1 MYEIFAYQNAQSLA
15 GIFNAI
21 AAIFGSGDYL
31 GAVALVAVFGFIV
44 AFMAYAFQ
52 PERLH
57 GWKWLGTVVIV
68 YSIIYVPRVTVQ
80 ITDKTSGN
88 PPAIVDNVPLGAAL
102 FGSMTSQVGN
112 LLTGL
117 FETAFQVI
125 PGPGGLPSELAY
137 QQNGLMF
144 GSRLVKYTRNLGFVN
159 PNFRTD
165 LIAFIDN
172 CTKYDLMDGTI
183 DPSLFSS
190 SADVWALMSSP
201 NPARLTP
208 ITTAPGVS
216 IIVTCDTAYPIL
228 NVLAQN
234 EAAFLQAKLGQQL
247 NPTLTA
253 AAASAAIGTQLT
265 VAYQKNRLAD
275 ASATASQ
282 IILQNA
288 MINAINDTSA
298 MIGQKTN
305 DPSSL
310 LLAMGRAQ
318 AVAQINSAWINY
330 GKIAEEAL
338 PLIRNVVEA
347 VCYALFPLIVL
358 LLFMTTGM
366 QTLIALKSYVV
377 TLLWIQLW
385 PPIYAILNYVAS
397 IASASK
403 LGAAADIGGGL
414 TALSLQTASSVYS
427 NAISLEAVVGYMVI
441 SIPAIAWAAIKGME
455 TIGQAAITGTSSMQG
470 TIGAAS
476 GQAAIGNVG
485 MGNLAMEQQ
494 QLAPTRSSAFFRN
507 RQDDREGHMHHEGL
521 FGTHAAD
528 VFRSTGHLSRRTGAA
543 RTSAAEER
551 ASREVQAA
559 HDESVAASDERAAIF
574 AEALTHGRA
583 RLDGSRL
590 GSGYSNSEAGEMSDM
605 YSQARGIVHQVA
617 KSLKVDDAIAAGL
630 LFQAQGGLAGGFS
643 GSGGRR
649 LSGRTKGGKEGGGA
663 EISDDTSVGES
674 GSIGINGSVSGALHQ
689 KYGSQVSREI
699 GTSELALSPEQAG
712 TLKAFAERYTSDDNF
727 VRAIA
732 TDTRDAEEMSA
743 RNSRSVART
752 QRASAALSSAER
764 FAEEIRLG
772 SSQQD
777 GMDVDVLA
785 DPRNTDLLLSLA
797 RQWDG
802 SPRMAAAMA
811 FSEVA
816 QRGVLS
822 RPTTY
827 ADGSGVHWGR
837 DGVGAVHAA
846 NVSDPRLNPDI
857 AGEYSGMRRQTGS
870 AGVGPNISAGEL
882 VEHVR
887 SGQAAARGEAVRN
900 WNRLEVERATR
911 EQKART
917 DIDAVEGPETK
928 LNPRGTL
935 GTRNVLAN
943 DAGDMFVD
951 DAKES
956 VSRVKEEISNEVRD
970 LFK

>member
-88 PPAIVDNVPLGAAL
+88 PPAIVDNVPLGVAL

-112 LLTGL
+112 LLTQL

-125 PGPGGLPSELAY
+125 PGPGALPSELAY

-159 PNFRTD
+159 PSFRTD

-190 SADVWALMSSP
+190 SPDVWSLMSSP

-216 IIVTCDTAYPIL
+216 TVVPCDTAYPIL
-228 NVLAQN
+228 NALAQN
-234 EAAFLQAKLGQQL
+234 EVLFLQAKLGQQL
-247 NPTLTA
+247 NPTLSA
-253 AAASAAIGTQLT
+253 AAASAAIGAQIT
-265 VAYQKNRLAD
+265 VAYQKNLLAD
-275 ASATASQ
+275 ASATAGQ

-305 DPSSL
+305 DPASL

-347 VCYALFPLIVL
+347 VCYALFPLMVL
-358 LLFMTTGM
+358 LLFMTSGM

-414 TALSLQTASSVYS
+414 TAMSLQTASAVYS

-476 GQAAIGNVG
+476 GQAALGNVG
-485 MGNLAMEQQ
+485 MGNVSMEQQ
-494 QLAPTRSSAFFRN
+494 HLAPTRTSPFFRN
-507 RQDDREGHMHHEGL
+507 WQSDREGHTHHDGA
-521 FGTHAAD
+521 FGTSAVD
-528 VFRSTGHLSRRTGAA
+528 LFRSTAHLSRRTGAG

-551 ASREVQAA
+551 ASRDVQAA
-559 HDESVAASDERAAIF
+559 RDESVAASGERAAVF
-574 AEALTHGRA
+574 AEALAHGQA

-590 GSGYSNSEAGEMSDM
+590 GSGYSKSEVGEMSDT
-605 YSQARGIVHQVA
+605 YNQARGIVRQVA
-617 KSLKVDDAIAAGL
+617 KALKVDDAIAAGL
-630 LFQAQGGLAGGFS
+630 LFQAQGGLAGGYS

-649 LSGRTKGGKEGGGA
+649 LAKGGRGTGNGGTEAADG
-663 EISDDTSVGES
+663 TSVAES
-674 GSIGINGSVSGALHQ
+674 GSIGISGNVSGALHQ

-699 GTSELALSPEQAG
+699 GTSELALSPEQAA

-732 TDTRDAEEMSA
+732 TDTRDAEERSA

-752 QRASAALSSAER
+752 QRASAAFSSAER

-777 GMDVDVLA
+777 GMDADVLV

-802 SPRMAAAMA
+802 SPKMAAAMA

-827 ADGSGVHWGR
+827 ADGSDVHWGR
-837 DGVGAVHAA
+837 NGVGAVHAA
-846 NVSDPRLNPDI
+846 NLSDPKLNPDI
-857 AGEYSGMRRQTGS
+857 EREHAKMKRQTGS
-870 AGVGPNISAGEL
+870 AGVGPNVTPGDL
-882 VEHVR
+882 VEQVR
-887 SGQAAARGEAVRN
+887 SGQAATKGETVRN
-900 WNRLEVERATR
+900 WNRLEVERVTR
-911 EQKART
+911 EEKANA
-917 DIDAVEGPETK
+917 DINAVEGPGTK
-928 LNPRGTL
+928 QNPRGTL
-935 GTRNVLAN
+935 GTKNVLAN
-943 DAGDMFVD
+943 DAGGMFVD

-956 VSRVKEEISNEVRD
+956 VRRVKDEISNGIRD